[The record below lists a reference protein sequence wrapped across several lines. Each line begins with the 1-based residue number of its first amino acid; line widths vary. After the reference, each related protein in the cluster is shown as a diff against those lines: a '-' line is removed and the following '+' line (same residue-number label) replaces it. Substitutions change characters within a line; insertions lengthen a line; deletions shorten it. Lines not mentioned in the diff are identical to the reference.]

1 MIRKTAMWIF
11 GRFWSVCLAKCLALI
26 LCSVLTVPATA
37 QDTNDTE
44 GPYACPGRA
53 EGLTLAQMRDLVRK
67 RVAAHYT
74 DALDNCITADLMRR
88 IGDGRTAGYFELAIG
103 EDPHEPAY
111 ELFYADYLR
120 NFRGPNRPLFPQA
133 EKHYF
138 LALKVL
144 ANRKPPLSNLDE
156 ITKSRIERG
165 LIALYQE
172 DGITILS
179 RQSGAT
185 TEKAGQEIPLAFFS
199 SINRYAQSTADL
211 DREVDDIRDYTSE
224 ALFSASNFRNGH
236 PLDITGL
243 RTLLRI
249 KTPFETVDR
258 VRFRY
263 GNLPSIDI
271 FGGYQHTPN
280 DAVNDFFTPN
290 VFNGLVLYDYG
301 ISAEKPF
308 SIAKNLDADIVGTF
322 KEIRQRGLLE
332 FGANIVE
339 TIQDYE
345 IKAAV
350 SKFIGPDKIILQFNY
365 AYQAIQAVTRADR
378 DREFTGATLTYQLLR
393 PHGFKSSYDRRFEVR
408 SWDFFGGFLI
418 DNEAFNDK
426 TPANNVTDIR
436 RDYFA
441 GIALKGIERFD
452 LTIQPT
458 IFSLSSSNPDRAPA
472 SNSQYRTNLTLLYRI
487 VDEECTPGL
496 PEQTPATKVARN
508 HCRPNAIE
516 RFARRPHPLNIAF
529 WQLVLPFRQDI
540 AYHNLSAFEN
550 YKIGME
556 SDWKFF
562 IIPRRTTFLA
572 SVGYDFQRFY
582 RLNKNENNFRVSMT
596 MGF

>member
-1 MIRKTAMWIF
+1 MKIPTLLLGIWTAFPLIASAQVTLHPNPLHCEERGARASLAAIRRDVQQLMASRGF
-11 GRFWSVCLAKCLALI
+11 EVDAYENCE
-26 LCSVLTVPATA
+26 VATLNKRLGNG
-37 QDTNDTE
+37 Q
-44 GPYACPGRA
+44 A
-53 EGLTLAQMRDLVRK
+53 E
-67 RVAAHYT
+67 
-74 DALDNCITADLMRR
+74 
-88 IGDGRTAGYFELAIG
+88 YFYKKAIQI
-103 EDPHEPAY
+103 DPDEPAY

-138 LALKVL
+138 LALKAL
-144 ANRKPPLSNLDE
+144 EKRKRQEPWDD
-156 ITKSRIERG
+156 ITKSRVERG

-172 DGITILS
+172 DGITMLS
-179 RQSGAT
+179 RRSGDT
-185 TEKAGQEIPLAFFS
+185 SENAGQEIPLAFFS

-224 ALFSASNFRNGH
+224 ALFSASNFRNGR
-236 PLDITGL
+236 PLDIAAL

-263 GNLPSIDI
+263 ENLPAIDI
-271 FGGYQHTPN
+271 FGGYRHTPN
-280 DAVNDFFTPN
+280 DAVNDFFTPD

-350 SKFIGPDKIILQFNY
+350 SKFIGPDKVILQFNY
-365 AYQAIQAVTRADR
+365 AYQAIQAATRADR

-393 PHGFKSSYDRRFEVR
+393 PHGFKSPYDRRFEVR

-441 GIALKGIERFD
+441 GVALKGIGRFD

-458 IFSLSSSNPDRAPA
+458 IFSLSSSNPNRAPA
-472 SNSQYRTNLTLLYRI
+472 SNSQYRTNVTLLYRI
-487 VDEECTPGL
+487 IDEECTPGL
-496 PEQTPATKVARN
+496 PEQTPANKVGGN
-508 HCRPNAIE
+508 HCGSNAPE
-516 RFARRPHPLNIAF
+516 RFARRRHPLNIAF
-529 WQLVLPFRQDI
+529 WQLVLPLRQDV

-582 RLNKNENNFRVSMT
+582 NLNKNENIFRLSMT